1 MSNRDLRSGDFTG
14 LAEDYSQSRPDY
26 SPSVLAAL
34 VGLLESPFADID
46 VADIGAGTGIWTRM
60 VQYRGPRSLVAVE
73 PNDDMRA
80 HGIRDSADLPIKWV
94 AGSAE
99 TTGLADAS
107 CDWVTMASSFHW
119 VEFDAGVREFHRI
132 LRSGGR
138 FTAVWNPRLTETN
151 PLLVEIEDQLKSL
164 CPHLRR
170 VSSGRSGITETL
182 TDRLLASRYFEDVVQ
197 IEGRHTI
204 DMPPDRYISAWRSV
218 NDVRVQMGAELF
230 ERFLAYLEVR
240 LAGLASIEATYLT
253 RAWSAR
259 RKQ

>member
-34 VGLLESPFADID
+34 IGLLDRPFADADAAD
-46 VADIGAGTGIWTRM
+46 VGAGTGIWTRM
-60 VQYRGPRSLVAVE
+60 VQRKGPRSLVAVE

-80 HGIRDSADLPIKWV
+80 HGIRDSADLPIKWL

-119 VEFDAGVREFHRI
+119 VDFDAGVREFHRI
-132 LRSGGR
+132 LRPGGR

-164 CPHLRR
+164 CPHIRR

-240 LAGLASIEATYLT
+240 LAGLASIDATYLT

-259 RKQ
+259 RKR